1 MKLKILT
8 AFISLFL
15 ICLFLFGFINLNLDR
30 EHSSSGLY
38 SYVHDSITICRNGL
52 NKPISDNQSTFDTIN
67 ITGLPIPSTVMMVEV
82 TLDTIIH
89 SWDADLEMTLWKG
102 SSFDTLIKNRGGSGD
117 NFIGTNLTDTAIVSI
132 ANGVAPFTG
141 YYRAEYPLS
150 IFNGIEPGGDWILE
164 IYDDAS
170 GDQGTLHSWCIT
182 IHYEG
187 PSGIVNQSSTP
198 KEYSLS
204 QNYPN
209 PFNPVTEIKF
219 SIPVSGLVILEVYDI
234 SGKYVATLVSEVKDS
249 GCNRVEF
256 DGSNLSS
263 GGYYYRIAIY
273 SDNMQAGGFSA
284 VRKML
289 LIK

>member
-1 MKLKILT
+1 MRLKILIS
-8 AFISLFL
+8 FISFFL
-15 ICLFLFGFINLNLDR
+15 IGLFLFGFIDLNVNR
-30 EHSSSGLY
+30 EYSSSELY
-38 SYVHDSITICRNGL
+38 IPVHDSITICRNGL

-67 ITGLPIPSTVMMVEV
+67 ISGLPIPSTIMMVEV

-89 SWDADLEMTLWKG
+89 TWDADLEIILWKG
-102 SSFDTLIKNRGGSGD
+102 SVLDTLVRDRGGSGQ

-150 IFNGIEPGGDWILE
+150 IFNGIDPSGDWILD
-164 IYDDAS
+164 IYDDAP
-170 GDQGTLHSWCIT
+170 GDQGVLQSWCIT

-204 QNYPN
+204 QNNPN
-209 PFNPVTEIKF
+209 PFNPITNIKF
-219 SIPVSGLVILEVYDI
+219 DIPEEGFVSLKVYDI
-234 SGKYVATLVSEVKDS
+234 VGKEVATLVNEVKPAGS
-249 GCNRVEF
+249 YIVKF
-256 DGSNLSS
+256 DGSNLSNS
-263 GGYYYRIAIY
+263 VYYYK
-273 SDNMQAGGFSA
+273 MQTGDFFE
-284 VRKML
+284 VRKMV

>member
-1 MKLKILT
+1 MRLKILIS
-8 AFISLFL
+8 FISFFL
-15 ICLFLFGFINLNLDR
+15 IDLFLFGFIDLNVNR
-30 EHSSSGLY
+30 EYSSSELY
-38 SYVHDSITICRNGL
+38 IPVHDSITICRNGL

-67 ITGLPIPSTVMMVEV
+67 ISGLPIPSTIMMVEV

-89 SWDADLEMTLWKG
+89 TWDADLEIILWKG
-102 SSFDTLIKNRGGSGD
+102 SVLDTLVRDRGGSGQ

-150 IFNGIEPGGDWILE
+150 IFNGIDPSGDWILE
-164 IYDDAS
+164 IYDDAP
-170 GDQGTLHSWCIT
+170 GDQGTLQSWCIT

-204 QNYPN
+204 QNNPN
-209 PFNPVTEIKF
+209 PFNPITNIKF
-219 SIPVSGLVILEVYDI
+219 DIPEEGFVSLKVYDI
-234 SGKYVATLVSEVKDS
+234 VGKEVATLVNEVKPAGS
-249 GCNRVEF
+249 YIVKF
-256 DGSNLSS
+256 DGSNLSNS
-263 GGYYYRIAIY
+263 VYYYK
-273 SDNMQAGGFSA
+273 MQTGDFFE
-284 VRKML
+284 VRKMV